1 MIKPCFSTFAFTP
14 TFDAALVIE
23 TMGARG
29 EKTLYDD
36 FRVEGAELKNGGFES
51 SEGWGV
57 PRLNKND
64 YRAPVCNL
72 EKPWGIITAA
82 EAGVPAAEG
91 EKMACGSDMLN
102 FTQRIR
108 VKKGVPVKISF
119 KARALPIK
127 D

>member
-1 MIKPCFSTFAFTP
+1 MWNGARGGDVRRERGSRG
-14 TFDAALVIE
+14 IE

-36 FRVEGAELKNGGFES
+36 SRVEGAELKNGGFES

-57 PRLNKND
+57 SCPNKND
-64 YRAPVCNL
+64 YRAPMCNL

-91 EKMACGSDMLN
+91 EKMTCGSDKLN

-108 VKKGVPVKISF
+108 VRKGVPGNISF